1 LWHHDLISI
10 TIISAYS
17 KIHWEEIRESAM
29 KRFRYKKSSPQNL
42 EREANEKWVK
52 SLENENSES
61 KRDPVEA
68 IDGILTDLD
77 IDSVELQHKARELWA
92 SKVTRDLPG

>member
-1 LWHHDLISI
+1 
-10 TIISAYS
+10 
-17 KIHWEEIRESAM
+17 M
-29 KRFRYKKSSPQNL
+29 KRFRYKKGSPQNL
-42 EREANEKWVK
+42 EREANEKWVE

-68 IDGILTDLD
+68 TGGILANLD
-77 IDSVELQHKARELWA
+77 IDSVELQHKTRELWA